1 MKKGSLYIFTLL
13 YLLIGVSIFMS
24 PSAVIFAQDDS
35 VEEIFWGDE
44 DEGDLDEDFEF
55 SEDDEFSEDE
65 FSDDGSDDF
74 SEDFSEAEEDIGE
87 AATRLG
93 YTLNLSG
100 SSPGFVNH
108 QLQTYNSS
116 Y

>member
-55 SEDDEFSEDE
+55 SEDDEFIEEDE
-65 FSDDGSDDF
+65 GD
-74 SEDFSEAEEDIGE
+74 
-87 AATRLG
+87 
-93 YTLNLSG
+93 
-100 SSPGFVNH
+100 
-108 QLQTYNSS
+108 
-116 Y
+116 